1 MPRNAPV
8 PRENPGARRGGGAQ
22 NAPLLSDDRR
32 DSACG
37 RFLLKR
43 HLTTLL
49 LALAAAAAFAPAHA
63 QTELRAWNIHPE
75 GYPVTVALE
84 SFAESIAQLTGGR
97 FKVKVYSN
105 AVLGDQPKAVQ
116 MIKSGEL
123 DIAEFGLSPLA
134 EGAPAAKVLT
144 LPFLFRDSEHMFRLL
159 DGKLGKQFEVKLEAA
174 GYILLGWYDGGARHF
189 YCSNR
194 TIKHASDFTGARIR
208 VQQSE
213 TAIEMVKL
221 LGATPVVL
229 PYKEVLDG
237 FKTGKID
244 CAENNLPSY
253 ESAGHLAVAK
263 HVYLSN
269 HTVAPEALVMSVPT
283 WKKLSETDRGHFKA
297 AGKASALKMR
307 QLWKERVDLARQTAQ
322 KQGSDFAPMRDYGPL
337 VTKMRPMHDR
347 YFADPVTREELFTIL
362 SN

>member
-1 MPRNAPV
+1 M
-8 PRENPGARRGGGAQ
+8 
-22 NAPLLSDDRR
+22 
-32 DSACG
+32 
-37 RFLLKR
+37 KR
-43 HLTTLL
+43 HLATLL
-49 LALAAAAAFAPAHA
+49 LAFTAASPVAA

-84 SFAESIAQLTGGR
+84 SFAESVAQLTGGR
-97 FKVKVYSN
+97 YRVKVHSN

-116 MIKSGEL
+116 MLKAGEL
-123 DIAEFGLSPLA
+123 DIAEFGLTPLA
-134 EGAPAAKVLT
+134 EAAPAAKVLT
-144 LPFLFRDSEHMFRLL
+144 LPFVFRQSEHMFKLL
-159 DGKLGKQFEVKLEAA
+159 DGKLGAQFETKLEAA
-174 GYILLGWYDGGARHF
+174 GYVVLGWYDGGARHF
-189 YCSNR
+189 YCANK
-194 TIKHASDFTGARIR
+194 IVKHASDFNGLRVR

-237 FKTGKID
+237 FRTGRID

-253 ESAGHLAVAK
+253 ESAGHMAAAK
-263 HVYLSN
+263 HVYLSS
-269 HTVAPEALVMSVPT
+269 HTVAPEALVMSVHS
-283 WKKLSETDRGHFKA
+283 WKKLSEADRKVFRE
-297 AGKASALKMR
+297 AGKASAQKMR
-307 QLWKERVDLARQTAQ
+307 QLWTARVEQARQAAI